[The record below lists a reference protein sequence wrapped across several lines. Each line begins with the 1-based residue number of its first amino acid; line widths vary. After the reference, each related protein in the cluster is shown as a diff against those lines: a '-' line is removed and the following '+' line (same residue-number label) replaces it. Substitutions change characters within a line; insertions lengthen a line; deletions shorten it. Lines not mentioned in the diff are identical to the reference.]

1 MFKNLNNKCD
11 IVGGFWFAPCDIV
24 GGFWFAPCDIVGGFW
39 FAPCDNDLLSQIVL
53 FWE

>member
-1 MFKNLNNKCD
+1 MFKNLNNK
-11 IVGGFWFAPCDIV
+11 CDIV